1 MGAAN
6 THHYLIDKIVL
17 FDDHSNIDL
26 NRSVTKSPD
35 VGQGSYFYQNIRS
48 LGKELLITRFLE

>member
-1 MGAAN
+1 MLIN
-6 THHYLIDKIVL
+6 CLIDKIVL

-35 VGQGSYFYQNIRS
+35 VGQGSYFYQNVRS
-48 LGKELLITRFLE
+48 LGKELLITRFFV

>member
-17 FDDHSNIDL
+17 FDDHIDIYF
-26 NRSVTKSPD
+26 NSPITKSPD
-35 VGQGSYFYQNIRS
+35 VGQGSYFYQNVRS
-48 LGKELLITRFLE
+48 LGKELLITRFFV